1 MRVLIIED
9 KAERI
14 GLLSSI
20 YFQQEVFVADNI
32 EAARNALNGDD
43 YDLIHLDYDLH
54 DRNTEEIVHLINES
68 AVVVNHSENPEGV
81 RLLQNRIPG
90 SIAIPFYLFTEKSDF
105 SSRLKSIMAGAS
117 IHDIRELFEQWEK
130 GNLVDKH

>member
-20 YFQQEVFVADNI
+20 YFLQEVFVADNV

-54 DRNTEEIVHLINES
+54 DRNTEKIVHLIS
-68 AVVVNHSENPEGV
+68 AKSVVVIHSENPDGV
-81 RLLQNRIPG
+81 KALQDNIPG
-90 SIAIPFYLFTEKSDF
+90 STAIPFYLFTEKSDY
-105 SSRLKSIMAGAS
+105 SSRLKSMMTGTS
-117 IHDIRELFEQWEK
+117 FQNLGVFFEQWEM
-130 GNLVDKH
+130 GSLVKKP